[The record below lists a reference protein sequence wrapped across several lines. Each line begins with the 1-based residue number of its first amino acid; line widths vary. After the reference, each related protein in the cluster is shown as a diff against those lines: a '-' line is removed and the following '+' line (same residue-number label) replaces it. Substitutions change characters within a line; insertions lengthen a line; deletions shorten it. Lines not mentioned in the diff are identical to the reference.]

1 MKIRQALKNQK
12 GFTLVELMV
21 VVIIIGI
28 LAAIAL
34 PNFYKQAD
42 KAKVGRAKSELAQM
56 RSILITY
63 KSEKNAVPDNNN
75 FSSLLT
81 ENGFSANLTDPWGSP
96 YNYAYLDLIGSNAA
110 FLVISYGPNKQVGGN
125 DDIIANVY
133 GVFDRQNATDTSST
147 SNLWRLGE

>member
-63 KSEKNAVPDNNN
+63 KSEKNALPAQDQLDE
-75 FSSLLT
+75 LLSD
-81 ENGFSANLTDPWGSP
+81 NGFNGIPNDPWGEP
-96 YNYAYLDLIGSNAA
+96 YKYYVENPTSSSA
-110 FLVISYGPNKQVGGN
+110 FFAVYSFGADKKLNGN

-133 GVFDRQNATDTSST
+133 GVFSDKNASTDW
-147 SNLWRLGE
+147 NKEK

>member
-63 KSEKNAVPDNNN
+63 KSEKNALP
-75 FSSLLT
+75 T
-81 ENGFSANLTDPWGSP
+81 ENQFPDLLKDNGFNGVPKDPWGDDYIYKTTN
-96 YNYAYLDLIGSNAA
+96 YNGATATFVVYSKRGTDT
-110 FLVISYGPNKQVGGN
+110 VD
-125 DDIIANVY
+125 DDIYANTE
-133 GVFDRQNATDTSST
+133 GVFEGIAV
-147 SNLWRLGE
+147 EK

>member
-34 PNFYKQAD
+34 PNFFKQAD
-42 KAKVGRAKSELAQM
+42 KARVGRAKSELAQI

-63 KSEKNAVPDNNN
+63 KSEKNLIPKDD
-75 FSSLLT
+75 T
-81 ENGFSANLTDPWGSP
+81 ELKPILQDNGFSDIPKDPWGNS
-96 YNYAYLDLIGSNAA
+96 YIYTTVGQTYSGQDAA
-110 FLVISYGPNKQVGGN
+110 FVIYSKGA
-125 DDIIANVY
+125 DDKPLTTDDVY
-133 GVFDRQNATDTSST
+133 ADINGVFQGQHTP
-147 SNLWRLGE
+147 

>member
-42 KAKVGRAKSELAQM
+42 KAKVGRAKAELGQM

-63 KSEKNAVPDNNN
+63 KSEKNALPANSGE
-75 FSSLLT
+75 FSTLLQD
-81 ENGFSANLTDPWGSP
+81 NGFNGIPNDPWGNP
-96 YNYAYLDLIGSNAA
+96 YQYVTNSTDFAVYSMGADGQIKGK
-110 FLVISYGPNKQVGGN
+110 P
-125 DDIIANVY
+125 DDVVANVY
-133 GVFDRQNATDTSST
+133 GVVDGKVISDDNSALSAK
-147 SNLWRLGE
+147 